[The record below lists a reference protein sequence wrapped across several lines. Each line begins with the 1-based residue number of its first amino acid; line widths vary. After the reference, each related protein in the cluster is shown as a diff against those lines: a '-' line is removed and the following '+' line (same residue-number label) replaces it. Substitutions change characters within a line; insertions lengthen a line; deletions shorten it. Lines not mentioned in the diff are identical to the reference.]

1 LGRGEIKVALVDR
14 TVAALRFFGDDLD
27 PDELTDLLDGQ
38 PTFGIKK
45 GGTWLTKG
53 GNEIIASNG
62 SWRLSVASRSN
73 GDLDGQIVELLSA
86 LSHDLVVWRNLA
98 VRFKADIFCGLFLK
112 CGNEGFDLQP
122 ATLSMIGE
130 RGLTLSLDIYRL

>member
-1 LGRGEIKVALVDR
+1 VALVDR
-14 TVAALRFFGDDLD
+14 TVASLRFFGDYLD

-45 GGTWLTKG
+45 GGTWLTNR
-53 GNEIIASNG
+53 GNEKIAGNG
-62 SWRLSVASRSN
+62 SWRLNVASRTN

-86 LSHDLVVWRNLA
+86 LSHDLVVWRSLA
-98 VRFKADIFCGLFLK
+98 ARFKADIFCGLFLQ
-112 CGNEGFDLQP
+112 CGNEGVDLQP